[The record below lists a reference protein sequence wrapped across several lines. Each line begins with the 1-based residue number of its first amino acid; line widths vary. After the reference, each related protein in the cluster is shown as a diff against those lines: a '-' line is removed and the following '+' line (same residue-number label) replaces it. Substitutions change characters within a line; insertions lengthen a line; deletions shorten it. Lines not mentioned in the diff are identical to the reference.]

1 MSAVLKSNSDN
12 AARPA
17 GTFAG
22 EINRTLTE
30 TMESDPSIVLGGQ
43 LIKYGFAG
51 LTTGLY
57 ERFPNRF
64 ITYSVSEELMNSSA
78 MGLALSGKRV
88 VMFHVR
94 LDFLLA
100 GMNSLFNHM
109 NVWWKKG
116 HKMPVT
122 IIAQEGRGIGT
133 GQGAQHSKDI
143 TCWFQRAEG
152 WNTCVPQTPTEASDM
167 LSSAICGDKP
177 TLYVLHRRLFNSS
190 TAQRVVVPQEVKL
203 CGASKRHMDEFYKD
217 DTTREGD
224 IQGENVFVN
233 GRWMSIEKAKY
244 FAKSILEYQ
253 R

>member
-22 EINRTLTE
+22 EINATLTNLMVE
-30 TMESDPSIVLGGQ
+30 DPSIVLGGQ

-57 ERFPNRF
+57 ERFPKRF

-78 MGLALSGKRV
+78 MGLALAGKRV

-100 GMNSLFNHM
+100 GMNALFNHIPI
-109 NVWWKKG
+109 WWKKG
-116 HKMPVT
+116 HKLPITFVC
-122 IIAQEGRGIGT
+122 QEGRGIGT

-143 TCWFQRAEG
+143 TFWFQRCEG

-167 LSSAICGDKP
+167 LSSAIKGDKP
-177 TLYVLHRRLFNSS
+177 TMYVLHRRLFNSS
-190 TAQRVVVPQEVKL
+190 IAQRVVTPQEIKF
-203 CGASKRHMDEFYKD
+203 CGASKRHMDEFYAD
-217 DTTREGD
+217 R
-224 IQGENVFVN
+224 
-233 GRWMSIEKAKY
+233 
-244 FAKSILEYQ
+244 
-253 R
+253 